1 MTLRFRRALLHI
13 VFTLLL
19 LVPATR
25 TALADGAD
33 QAALQAQ
40 KDQLFQKMLANPA
53 DLDVAFDYANV
64 SAQLG
69 DNEGAVSA
77 LERMLLFNPNLPRV
91 DLELGALYFRMGS
104 FDVARSY
111 FDKAAAA
118 NPPPPPDVQERINQY
133 VALIAK
139 QQEPSRLTGT
149 FFIGAQY
156 QTDANVAPSNGTIS
170 SPVGPILLN
179 QQFVK

>member
-64 SAQLG
+64 AAQLG
-69 DNEGAVSA
+69 DNEGAVST

-104 FDVARSY
+104 FDVARTY
-111 FDKAAAA
+111 FDKALAA
-118 NPPPPPDVQERINQY
+118 NPPPPAEVQQRVNQY
-133 VALIAK
+133 LGLID
-139 QQEPSRLTGT
+139 QQL
-149 FFIGAQY
+149 
-156 QTDANVAPSNGTIS
+156 
-170 SPVGPILLN
+170 SPT
-179 QQFVK
+179 

>member
-1 MTLRFRRALLHI
+1 MGLRARSVIGRTLLALALLLPL
-13 VFTLLL
+13 TM
-19 LVPATR
+19 
-25 TALADGAD
+25 TARADGAD

-104 FDVARSY
+104 
-111 FDKAAAA
+111 
-118 NPPPPPDVQERINQY
+118 
-133 VALIAK
+133 
-139 QQEPSRLTGT
+139 
-149 FFIGAQY
+149 
-156 QTDANVAPSNGTIS
+156 
-170 SPVGPILLN
+170 
-179 QQFVK
+179 